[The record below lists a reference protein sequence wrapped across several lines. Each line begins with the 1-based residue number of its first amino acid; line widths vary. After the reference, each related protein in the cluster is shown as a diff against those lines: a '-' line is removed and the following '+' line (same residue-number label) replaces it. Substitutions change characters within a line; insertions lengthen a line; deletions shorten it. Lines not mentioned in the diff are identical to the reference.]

1 MINTCSYPLG
11 LLTFDCICLATYSLV
26 RLNLDTLPDPEGSAL
41 SWPIGGETSMA
52 KMERVKPALSD
63 MISVMLL
70 AGV

>member
-1 MINTCSYPLG
+1 MINAYPYSPG
-11 LLTFDCICLATYSLV
+11 LLTFDCICLATYSLA

-41 SWPIGGETSMA
+41 SWPIGETSMA

-63 MISVMLL
+63 MRSDALL